1 MRRILYQPGKIF
13 PNAKTHKSDSLEDI
27 TIQSF
32 KFRLIIFHKVTYTYN
47 PVKVLSD

>member
-1 MRRILYQPGKIF
+1 MRRISYQLGKIF

-27 TIQSF
+27 TIQNF
-32 KFRLIIFHKVTYTYN
+32 KFRPIISHKVTYAYN